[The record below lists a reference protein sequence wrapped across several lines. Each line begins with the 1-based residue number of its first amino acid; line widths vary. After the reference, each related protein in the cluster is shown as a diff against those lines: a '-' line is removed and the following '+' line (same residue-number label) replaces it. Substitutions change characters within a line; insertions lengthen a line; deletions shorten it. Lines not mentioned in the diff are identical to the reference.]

1 MLRRVTSWGRRFWRL
16 AQDFRSQYIHPMRL
30 PLTLPRLLLIAAL
43 AATPTIFVPWHSA
56 HAQDADDAEA
66 EQEAEESAKKAEAR
80 KAAKRAAPPSALPGA
95 EASDDD
101 GGHARTDT
109 NPTTAL
115 FDSINRGSLNAAK
128 EALNRGAD
136 MNAHNILDQSPLDM
150 AIDLNRNDI
159 MFLLLSMRTYNPD
172 GHLDT
177 SVQDSG
183 VQMKGGSGH
192 LTIGGSAATA
202 SRKNLA
208 PRFDEKGASTDPASG
223 FLGFAGR

>member
-1 MLRRVTSWGRRFWRL
+1 
-16 AQDFRSQYIHPMRL
+16 MRL

-95 EASDDD
+95 EAADDD
-101 GGHARTDT
+101 AGHARVDT

-115 FDSINRGSLNAAK
+115 FDAINRGSLNASK

-136 MNAHNILDQSPLDM
+136 MNGHNILDQTPLDM
-150 AIDLNRNDI
+150 AIDL
-159 MFLLLSMRTYNPD
+159 
-172 GHLDT
+172 
-177 SVQDSG
+177 
-183 VQMKGGSGH
+183 
-192 LTIGGSAATA
+192 
-202 SRKNLA
+202 
-208 PRFDEKGASTDPASG
+208 
-223 FLGFAGR
+223 

>member
-1 MLRRVTSWGRRFWRL
+1 
-16 AQDFRSQYIHPMRL
+16 MRL

-66 EQEAEESAKKAEAR
+66 EQDAEESAKKAEAR

-95 EASDDD
+95 EAADDD
-101 GGHARTDT
+101 AGHARVDT

-115 FDSINRGSLNAAK
+115 FDAINRGSLNASK

-136 MNAHNILDQSPLDM
+136 MNGHNILDQTPLDM
-150 AIDLNRNDI
+150 AIDLNRKDI

-172 GHLDT
+172 GRLET
-177 SVQDSG
+177 SVKDSG

-192 LTIGGSAATA
+192 LTIGGKASTATRAAP
-202 SRKNLA
+202 S
-208 PRFDEKGASTDPASG
+208 PHFDEKGGTADPASG